1 MQDITRQ
8 HYSQNDYAT
17 NRKKI
22 TDTSATP
29 QFTLG
34 VHCKKGKAKKSAQL
48 KLSLGY
54 HNQVT
59 PRNKNKSKTL

>member
-34 VHCKKGKAKKSAQL
+34 VHCKKGKAKKKYSA
-48 KLSLGY
+48 
-54 HNQVT
+54 
-59 PRNKNKSKTL
+59 KTESRLP

>member
-29 QFTLG
+29 QITLG
-34 VHCKKGKAKKSAQL
+34 VHCKKGKAKKKYSA
-48 KLSLGY
+48 KTESRLS
-54 HNQVT
+54 
-59 PRNKNKSKTL
+59 